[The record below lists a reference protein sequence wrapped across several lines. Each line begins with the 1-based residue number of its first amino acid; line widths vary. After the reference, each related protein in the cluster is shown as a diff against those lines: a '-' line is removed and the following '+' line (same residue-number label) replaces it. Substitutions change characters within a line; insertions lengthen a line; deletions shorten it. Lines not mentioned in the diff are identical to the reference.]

1 MSPSRDR
8 LTLAECRHWLG
19 SWSSIRSPGHRVLNS
34 TFPASRDA
42 AVTCH
47 TAGMDQGMRVSFI
60 GMSHKG
66 FGAISLQLC
75 WGGFSCSGKAQ
86 PEGLYPTAELERHA
100 SRVGNKPHGGGAWCM
115 ALSLDFPSLPGTR
128 SIVQL
133 LRMQC
138 LCSSFLPPLRPQ
150 MHIHHPSLNNGE

>member
-1 MSPSRDR
+1 MSPSRDG

-66 FGAISLQLC
+66 FGAISLQLYA
-75 WGGFSCSGKAQ
+75 GEVSLVQGKHSQ
-86 PEGLYPTAELERHA
+86 RVYTPLQSWKDMLLEWET
-100 SRVGNKPHGGGAWCM
+100 SPMLGEPGAWLCPWTSP
-115 ALSLDFPSLPGTR
+115 ASQGPGP
-128 SIVQL
+128 
-133 LRMQC
+133 
-138 LCSSFLPPLRPQ
+138 LCSFRGCHACVPPSYL
-150 MHIHHPSLNNGE
+150 L